1 MAIVSIGTQT
11 TTGLMLGL
19 TPYNLSK
26 VVYGGIQSQSAEP
39 RPLVG
44 TAVGKIIY
52 GGIQSQSGVASIYPG
67 TRVLENTIPNHATD
81 PQKQIITEVYGVKY
95 ENVTTPLVY
104 QFWS

>member
-26 VVYGGIQSQSAEP
+26 VVYGGRQSYSAAP
-39 RPLVG
+39 GPVVG
-44 TAVGKIIY
+44 ISLGKTIF
-52 GGIQSQSGVASIYPG
+52 GGIQSQSGVESIYPG
-67 TRVLENTIPNHATD
+67 TRQIDKYIQNDIADH
-81 PQKQIITEVYGVKY
+81 QKEIITEYYGVKY
-95 ENVTTPLVY
+95 ENILTALPY